1 MSSGWDWQTLYR
13 DFWNRP
19 LLTPFL
25 AIYSQFMN
33 IRRYDRMP
41 FYFAPIGSGVVDYED
56 MILKQIDFLVDAHEE
71 ARNPMDKNRNF
82 YQRTNY
88 VIRNFLRY

>member
-1 MSSGWDWQTLYR
+1 MSSDWNWQTIYK

-19 LLTPFL
+19 LGYPLL
-25 AIYSQFMN
+25 SLYERIMN

-41 FYFAPIGSGVVDYED
+41 FYFAPIGSGVVNYED
-56 MILKQIDFLVDAHEE
+56 EFLHFLDYVVDAHEE

-82 YQRTNY
+82 YQRTAY
-88 VIRNFLRY
+88 VWKNFLRY